1 MKINHLIILLLSFLW
16 ISCEGN
22 QAKQEKYISVS
33 ISGHVSGFDKS
44 LSLYGPSLQE
54 SIKLDGKG
62 NFSVSYDSIV
72 EGNYGLGLGSE
83 TQLKLYLKKGTQLQL
98 DIDLDKIEARD
109 QKAVSISGKNNDET
123 ELLYDLMVSA
133 PSYQYDRASYKEV
146 YLPMVDKKDP
156 KSFETYQLGMLEKE
170 RALIKKYVEN
180 NSISEAFLEVF
191 KVEQLLSYNFKF
203 QLYHRQAM
211 RKNPGKD
218 KEIPVKFAAYFKNEI
233 PQNDFDLYHK
243 SSRYSMYVREAYHAK
258 MREVLLQYE
267 RESMKYF
274 KEKTAYLDT
283 CTFPEIIKKDMYNG
297 YVISYMRASDKEI
310 RAYLES
316 VIYNKLTDKDALKR
330 FEDFKAGENAYA
342 DGKPA
347 PQFTLVDI
355 NGKEVSL
362 SDFKGKMVM
371 MDCWAT
377 WCAPCVKGLPKFNKL
392 SEKYA
397 GKNIVFLAIS
407 VDENVELWKRKVKE
421 NKGGIFQ
428 GIQLNTSINK
438 NTFKDDLMVQGIPR
452 YILIGADGLL
462 IRREAPRPGTPELYE
477 IIDSNLK

>member
-1 MKINHLIILLLSFLW
+1 MKINHLILLLLSFLW

-33 ISGHVSGFDKS
+33 ISGHVSGFDKA
-44 LSLYGPSLQE
+44 LTLYGPSLQE
-54 SIKLDGKG
+54 SIKLDGNG
-62 NFSVSYDSIV
+62 NFSVSYDSIA
-72 EGNYGLGLGSE
+72 EGRYGLGLGSE

-98 DIDLDKIEARD
+98 DIDLDKIEARE
-109 QKAVSISGKNNDET
+109 KNAVSISGMNNDET
-123 ELLYDLMVSA
+123 ELMYELMVSA

-146 YLPMVDKKDP
+146 YLPMVDKKEP
-156 KSFETYQLGMLEKE
+156 KAFEAYQLEMLEKE
-170 RALIKKYVEN
+170 RAIVEKYVDN
-180 NSISEAFLEVF
+180 KSISKTFLEVF
-191 KVEQLLSYNFKF
+191 NVEQLLNYNFKF
-203 QLYHRQAM
+203 QLYHRLAN
-211 RKNPGKD
+211 RRNPGKNW
-218 KEIPVKFAAYFKNEI
+218 EVPSNFAAYFKNEI

-243 SSRYSMYVREAYHAK
+243 SSRYAMYVREAYHAK
-258 MREVLLQYE
+258 MREVLSKYE

-274 KEKTAYLDT
+274 KEQTAYLDT
-283 CTFPEIIKKDMYNG
+283 CTFPEIIKTDMYNG
-297 YVISYMRASDKEI
+297 YTISYMRASDKDI

-316 VIYNKLTDKDALKR
+316 VIYKKVADKDALKR

-347 PQFTLVDI
+347 PQFTLIDI

-392 SEKYA
+392 RDKYA

-421 NKGGIFQ
+421 NKSGIFQ

-452 YILIGADGLL
+452 YILVGADGLL
-462 IRREAPRPGTPELYE
+462 IRREAPRPGTHELYE
-477 IIDSNLK
+477 LIDSNLK